1 MIYNESLTVKYF
13 KLHGDSNCLKMRTS
27 SLINS
32 STIVISVK
40 MHVWTRMKRK
50 TEMLMTYQFV
60 DCSTSLTVSV
70 RSVRRGQETT
80 WKWAELPI
88 YLLKK
93 TNQSHHLRKEE
104 LNLSL
109 VIRISKRDGQIQE
122 FQSKLAQRK
131 HSNSPPTKIVNLLA
145 KTIKKATCSSQT
157 S

>member
-1 MIYNESLTVKYF
+1 MIFNESLTVKYF
-13 KLHGDSNCLKMRTS
+13 KLHADSNCLLMRTS
-27 SLINS
+27 SQINS

-50 TEMLMTYQFV
+50 TETLTTYQFV
-60 DCSTSLTVSV
+60 DYLTSLKISA
-70 RSVRRGQETT
+70 RSVRREQETT

-93 TNQSHHLRKEE
+93 TSQSHHLRKEE
-104 LNLSL
+104 VNLSP

-122 FQSKLAQRK
+122 FQSKLSRRK
-131 HSNSPPTKIVNLLA
+131 LSNSTQTKLTNHSAKPTK
-145 KTIKKATCSSQT
+145 KGFCSSQI